1 MELHQRVPQQAAV
14 PPPPGETSDI
24 RNPKDVLHT
33 INVAIMIVVLCLTT
47 PLFALRVYVRSVILR
62 NMGRE
67 ECKSQ
72 PAPRC
77 HGQILL
83 NVCFVPHSGV
93 EFANRRDPN
102 QGVASSH
109 TYDELI
115 ICAKSSHDVLT
126 AEGVSALLL
135 G

>member
-1 MELHQRVPQQAAV
+1 MELHQRLPQQGAA
-14 PPPPGETSDI
+14 PPPPGETSDT

-47 PLFALRVYVRSVILR
+47 PLFVLRVYVRSIILC

-67 ECKSQ
+67 ECKPQQ
-72 PAPRC
+72 PAPSC

-83 NVCFVPHSGV
+83 NACFVPHSGV
-93 EFANRRDPN
+93 EFANRRDSQ

-109 TYDELI
+109 T
-115 ICAKSSHDVLT
+115 
-126 AEGVSALLL
+126 
-135 G
+135 